1 MTYIEMC
8 NSFKRYKSGD
18 SEIVAN
24 NNMNYKID
32 KRDDNL
38 ILSILGSVVNFCL
51 KNINMLE
58 ALKSVD

>member
-18 SEIVAN
+18 REIVAN

-32 KRDDNL
+32 KRDDV
-38 ILSILGSVVNFCL
+38 LSI
-51 KNINMLE
+51 KR
-58 ALKSVD
+58 

>member
-24 NNMNYKID
+24 NNI
-32 KRDDNL
+32 
-38 ILSILGSVVNFCL
+38 
-51 KNINMLE
+51 
-58 ALKSVD
+58 

>member
-24 NNMNYKID
+24 NNMNYKIYKID
-32 KRDDNL
+32 KRDAV
-38 ILSILGSVVNFCL
+38 LSI
-51 KNINMLE
+51 KR
-58 ALKSVD
+58 